1 MQVPEDIRKPV
12 LQIKMLP
19 EELIELR
26 KELLNHPDI
35 ANAAMKGTTFEDCLA
50 EIATKLNI
58 ALDGLYDVPDLCKLL
73 LDALRNRN
81 VDRALVPN
89 VPGLQTVELVETD
102 TEISLLPVKDVD
114 WQKEFAHKKDSAG
127 SLPPYTVCGSCKTEF
142 DCCTQR
148 CCGKGIEVQ
157 QLGWP
162 VGHSGFIRST

>member
-1 MQVPEDIRKPV
+1 MIPEDIRKPV
-12 LQIKMLP
+12 LVIKEVPP
-19 EELIELR
+19 EMIELR
-26 KELLNHPDI
+26 NELYNHQDVYQE
-35 ANAAMKGTTFEDCLA
+35 AVKGNSFEESLGK
-50 EIATKLNI
+50 IATKLNI

-73 LDALRNRN
+73 LGALRNRN

-89 VPGLQTVELVETD
+89 IPGLQTVELVETD

-142 DCCTQR
+142 DCCSER
-148 CCGKGIEVQ
+148 VCMKGIEVQ